1 MDFAEAFTSAAAKL
15 SLALPFKF
23 TQKACVFETGDSMYT
38 VMWETNL
45 KANGYVTYTYN
56 SKQYTVYDQT
66 CGNIRTHETIHSVR
80 IPKEHLDNNV
90 YRFHS
95 QFVGMKF
102 GYDAIK
108 GKTLSSDP
116 VSFKGYHNQEEIN
129 LYTLSDIHGNLPEAL
144 NSIKN
149 IETPAD
155 LIVLNGDISS
165 TIVFKKDFTEKI
177 LGYAYE
183 LSKGEIP
190 VVYTRGNHET
200 RGEYASCVAQNFR
213 INGAG
218 MYFTFNYGPLWAAVL
233 DSGEDKPDDHKEYNG
248 LVDFQTYLNEQT
260 DWLSALSSD
269 TGKDSVFRLA
279 FSHMPDIDN
288 RCGNNWAKEL
298 ERLGVQA
305 LFSGH
310 THTLDLHSKY
320 NEGYPFYTVIEGG
333 TNSKLGYV
341 ASVVTLCKSKS
352 LCVKAYNA
360 SGKLAEEYFE
370 L

>member
-1 MDFAEAFTSAAAKL
+1 MDFAEAFTSATAKL
-15 SLALPFKF
+15 SLAFPFKF

-56 SKQYTVYDQT
+56 SKQYTVYDQV

-80 IPKEHLDNNV
+80 IPKEHLDNNT

-108 GKTLSSDP
+108 GKILSSDP
-116 VSFKGYHNQEEIN
+116 VSFKGYRNQEEIN
-129 LYTLSDIHGNLPEAL
+129 LYTLSDIHGNLTAAL
-144 NSIKN
+144 DSIRN
-149 IETPAD
+149 IEVPAD
-155 LIVLNGDISS
+155 VIVLNGDISS
-165 TIVFKKDFTEKI
+165 TIVFKKDFTQKI

-213 INGAG
+213 INGMG
-218 MYFTFNYGPLWAAVL
+218 MYFTFNYGPLWAVVL
-233 DSGEDKPDDHKEYNG
+233 DSGEDKPDNHREYNG
-248 LVDFQTYLNEQT
+248 LVDFETYLKEQT
-260 DWLSALSSD
+260 EWLCAQ
-269 TGKDSVFRLA
+269 DSKQAEDADFRLA

-305 LFSGH
+305 LLSGH
-310 THTLDLHSKY
+310 THTLDLHSKF

-333 TNSKLGYV
+333 KNDKLGYV
-341 ASVVTLCKSKS
+341 ASIVTLRKSKPI
-352 LCVKAYNA
+352 CVKAYNA
-360 SGKLAEEYFE
+360 SGKLAEEYFD

>member
-1 MDFAEAFTSAAAKL
+1 MDFAEAFTSATAKL
-15 SLALPFKF
+15 SLMLPFKF

-56 SKQYTVYDQT
+56 SKQYTVYDQV

-80 IPKEHLDNNV
+80 IPKEHLDNNT

-95 QFVGMKF
+95 QFVGMKY

-108 GKTLSSDP
+108 GKTLSSSL
-116 VSFKGYHNQEEIN
+116 VYFKGYHNQDEIN
-129 LYTLSDIHGNLPEAL
+129 VYTLSDIHGNLAEAL
-144 NSIKN
+144 DSIKN
-149 IETPAD
+149 IDVPAD
-155 LIVLNGDISS
+155 IIVLNGDISS
-165 TIVFKKDFTEKI
+165 TIVFKKDFTKKI

-183 LSKGEIP
+183 LSNGEIP

-213 INGAG
+213 INGTG

-248 LVDFQTYLNEQT
+248 LVDFETYLREQT
-260 DWLSALSSD
+260 DWLSSLSSD
-269 TGKDSVFRLA
+269 IGKGSDFRLA
-279 FSHMPDIDN
+279 FSHMPDIDD
-288 RCGNNWAKEL
+288 RHGSNWAKEL

-310 THTLDLHSKY
+310 THTLDLRSKF
-320 NEGYPFYTVIEGG
+320 NEEYPFYTVIEGG
-333 TNSKLGYV
+333 RNGKLGYV
-341 ASVVTLCKSKS
+341 ASVATLCKNKS
-352 LCVKAYNA
+352 MCVKAYNA
-360 SGKLAEEYFE
+360 SGKLEEEYFQ